1 MIKLIIRFVVA
12 GFIGCAVLTT
22 AADAQNGTALR
33 RKCAHLVKV
42 KLGIKETGSV
52 NDLAGIPGAVAMV
65 DRCVARKGK
74 VD

>member
-1 MIKLIIRFVVA
+1 MTKLIIGYVLT
-12 GFIGCAVLTT
+12 GFIGCAVLAT
-22 AADAQNGTALR
+22 AADAQNATALR

-52 NDLAGIPGAVAMV
+52 SDLAGIPGAVAMV
-65 DRCVARKGK
+65 DRCVARRGK